1 MVCLRARTKIKK
13 REGGRRRESVC
24 GSQLLVDE
32 LKYEEILFQAL
43 RYRTSSADNM
53 TGLS

>member
-13 REGGRRRESVC
+13 REGRRESVC